1 MMDIRTHRERV
12 KKLPD
17 VFYRYIFKDGKISK
31 TQIKKNKGTD
41 PFMSSSL
48 LYFEKK
54 NGTRVY
60 LSHAERIEL
69 GKYDGRRNAVFLE
82 EDNAE
87 AKAAAIFDMHYNERI
102 AECEDI
108 VKDCILK
115 RKTLQQIIS
124 KGGSNGV
131 GV

>member
-1 MMDIRTHRERV
+1 MDIRTHHERV

-31 TQIKKNKGTD
+31 TQIKKNKGID

-48 LYFEKK
+48 VYFERP

-69 GKYDGRRNAVFLE
+69 GKFDGRRNAVFLE

-87 AKAAAIFDMHYNERI
+87 AEAAAVFDMHYNDLI
-102 AECEDI
+102 AECEKN
-108 VKDCILK
+108 VKDYILK
-115 RKTLQQIIS
+115 RKTLKQIIDRW
-124 KGGSNGV
+124 
-131 GV
+131 